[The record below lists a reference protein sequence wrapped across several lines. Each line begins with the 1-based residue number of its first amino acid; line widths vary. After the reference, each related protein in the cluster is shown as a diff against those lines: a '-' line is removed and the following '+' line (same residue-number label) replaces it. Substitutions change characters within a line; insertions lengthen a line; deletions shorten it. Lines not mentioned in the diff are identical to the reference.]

1 VSTGD
6 RLLDETLSSEQ
17 RLATIREM
25 WDNNVRFTRLART
38 DLGVGEAD
46 PFAGMDASIADAPV
60 MFGRPPGD

>member
-1 VSTGD
+1 
-6 RLLDETLSSEQ
+6 
-17 RLATIREM
+17 M